1 MDDRIVEVAAAL
13 IVREGRFLICR
24 RPEHKARGGLWEF
37 PGGKTEAGESVF
49 DAVVRE
55 CRAELGVTIVPSRVV
70 DEVTHT
76 YPDITVRL
84 SLVLAVIAEGEPMLL
99 EHSALAWISPS
110 DIPRYDFCPADYPM
124 LSRLSLATL

>member
-55 CRAELGVTIVPSRVV
+55 CREELGVTIVPSRVV
-70 DEVTHT
+70 DEVTHP

>member
-1 MDDRIVEVAAAL
+1 MDDRIMEVAAAL

-55 CRAELGVTIVPSRVV
+55 CREELGVTIVPSRVV

-110 DIPRYDFCPADYPM
+110 DIPRYDFCHADYPM

>member
-37 PGGKTEAGESVF
+37 PGGKTEARESVF

-55 CRAELGVTIVPSRVV
+55 CREELGVTIVPSRVV

>member
-49 DAVVRE
+49 GAVVRE
-55 CRAELGVTIVPSRVV
+55 CREELGVTIVPSRVV

-84 SLVLAVIAEGEPMLL
+84 SLVLAAIAEGEPMLL

>member
-37 PGGKTEAGESVF
+37 PGVKTEAGESVF

-55 CRAELGVTIVPSRVV
+55 CREELGVTIVPSRVV

>member
-13 IVREGRFLICR
+13 IVRAGRFLICR

-55 CRAELGVTIVPSRVV
+55 CREELGVTIVPSRVV

>member
-37 PGGKTEAGESVF
+37 PGGKTEAGERRF
-49 DAVVRE
+49 RRR
-55 CRAELGVTIVPSRVV
+55 RARMPRRTGRHDRPVRVV

>member
-55 CRAELGVTIVPSRVV
+55 CREELGVTIVPSRVV

-84 SLVLAVIAEGEPMLL
+84 SLVLAAIAEGEPMLL

-124 LSRLSLATL
+124 LYRLSLATL

>member
-24 RPEHKARGGLWEF
+24 RPGHKARGGLWEF

-55 CRAELGVTIVPSRVV
+55 CREELGVTIVPSRVV

-110 DIPRYDFCPADYPM
+110 DIPHYDFCPADYPM

>member
-13 IVREGRFLICR
+13 IVRERRFLICR

-55 CRAELGVTIVPSRVV
+55 CREELGVTIVPSRVV

-84 SLVLAVIAEGEPMLL
+84 SLVLAVIAGGEPMLL

>member
-1 MDDRIVEVAAAL
+1 MDARIVEVAAAL

-55 CRAELGVTIVPSRVV
+55 CREELGVTIVPSRVV

>member
-37 PGGKTEAGESVF
+37 PGGKTEAVESVF

-55 CRAELGVTIVPSRVV
+55 CREELGVTIVPSRVV

>member
-24 RPEHKARGGLWEF
+24 RPEHKDRGGLWEF

-55 CRAELGVTIVPSRVV
+55 CREELGVTIVPSRVV

-84 SLVLAVIAEGEPMLL
+84 SLVLAAIAEGEPMLL

>member
-24 RPEHKARGGLWEF
+24 RPEYKARGGLWEF

-55 CRAELGVTIVPSRVV
+55 CREELGVTIVPSRVV